1 MARYRGPV
9 CRLCRREGEKLFLKG
24 ARCLSDKCSYARKPT
39 PPGRP
44 SKRRPK
50 DSEYG
55 TQLREKQ
62 KVRRIYTVLETQ
74 FKNYFKKAK
83 KMRGMTGRN
92 LLSLLERRLDNVV
105 YLLGW
110 GESRAQSRQLIRHGC
125 VLLNDRRVNI
135 PSCLVEKD
143 DKIILSN
150 KKNVRLRIEE
160 ILKSTG
166 QREAPAWI
174 ERLEGGFEARIL
186 RLPAREDIQ
195 MVIDEQKIVA
205 LYSK

>member
-24 ARCLSDKCSYARKPT
+24 ARCSSDKCSYARRPV

-44 SKRRPK
+44 PKRRPK
-50 DSEYG
+50 VSEYG
-55 TQLREKQ
+55 IQLREKQ
-62 KVRRIYTVLETQ
+62 KARRIYGVLETQ

-83 KMRGMTGRN
+83 KMRGMAGRN

-110 GESRAQSRQLIRHGC
+110 GESRAQSRQLIRHGD
-125 VLLNDRRVNI
+125 VLINGRRIDI
-135 PSCLVEKD
+135 PSCLLKEG
-143 DKIILSN
+143 DKVTLSG
-150 KKNVRLRIEE
+150 KENVRSRILE

-166 QREAPAWI
+166 QRETPAWM
-174 ERLEGGFEARIL
+174 ERLQEGFEANIL
-186 RLPAREDIQ
+186 RLPTREDIQ
-195 MVIDEQKIVA
+195 MAIDEQKIVA

>member
-24 ARCLSDKCSYARKPT
+24 ARCLSDKCSYARRPA
-39 PPGRP
+39 PPGRLP
-44 SKRRPK
+44 RRRLK
-50 DSEYG
+50 VSEYA

-62 KVRRIYTVLETQ
+62 KVRRIYGVLEGQ

-83 KMRGMTGRN
+83 RMRGITGRG

-110 GESRAQSRQLIRHGC
+110 GESRSQSRQLIRHGH
-125 VLLNDRRVNI
+125 VLLNDRRVDI
-135 PSCLVEKD
+135 PSYLVEKD
-143 DKIILSN
+143 DKITLSN
-150 KKNVRLRIEE
+150 KKSVRLMVGE

-166 QREAPAWI
+166 QREASAWI
-174 ERLEGGFEARIL
+174 ERLEGGFEARVL